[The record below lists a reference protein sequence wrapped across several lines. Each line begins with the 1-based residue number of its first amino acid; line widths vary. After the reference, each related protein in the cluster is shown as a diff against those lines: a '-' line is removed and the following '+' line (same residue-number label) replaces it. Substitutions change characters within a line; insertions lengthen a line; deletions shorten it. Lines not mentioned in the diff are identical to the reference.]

1 MDGLL
6 CELTFFLK
14 RGIKGAIK
22 SQLWVFPPNLVG
34 PARQNYCW
42 QQRISGEVGVT
53 EWPDDK
59 TEMEFSVGKSKVMHC
74 REKQSE
80 YYIGNEGF

>member
-1 MDGLL
+1 M
-6 CELTFFLK
+6 
-14 RGIKGAIK
+14 
-22 SQLWVFPPNLVG
+22 FPPNLVG
-34 PARQNYCW
+34 PAHQTYCW
-42 QQRISGEVGVT
+42 QQRIAEEVGIT
-53 EWPDDK
+53 EWPGDK